1 MSVSAS
7 GGVNSQQRTPRIV
20 TLETELLQ
28 VAVLPDKGCDIYELR
43 DVASGI
49 DVLAKTRL
57 GLSDLQP
64 FGYASNSAEAWLS
77 QYLGGWQLVLP
88 NGGAP
93 AQVNGAE
100 WGFHGEACVL
110 GWNVDELSATAMTA
124 SVRLLRAPL
133 FVRRRLEVSGSTLI
147 VRESVTN
154 ESASPIDVMW
164 THHPAFG
171 APFLDGG
178 CTVSTGAKTITA
190 DDETPGTVLAA
201 GSVHTWPSAQGS
213 DGAVVRL
220 DEVAEAG
227 SGVAHLAYLSEF
239 ESGFFAITNPRP
251 RLGVAFR
258 WPTDVFPCAWYW
270 VEAGAS
276 KGFPWHG
283 SHYSFAIEPAT
294 SAPGQGIGN
303 LRAKGG
309 TPMTLAPDEERE
321 VELEVTLFHD
331 DRRVVGVDAGG
342 AVEFFI
348 GSEMSR

>member
-1 MSVSAS
+1 VS
-7 GGVNSQQRTPRIV
+7 
-20 TLETELLQ
+20 LESELLQ
-28 VAVLPDKGCDIYELR
+28 VVVLPAKGCDIYSLR

-57 GLSDLQP
+57 GLADLQP
-64 FGYASNSAEAWLS
+64 AGYASSSAEAWLS

-88 NGGAP
+88 NGGAA
-93 AQVNGAE
+93 AQVQGAE

-110 GWNVDELSATAMTA
+110 RWSVDEQSAASMAA

-133 FVRRRLEVSGSTLI
+133 LVRRWLDVKGATLT

-154 ESASPIDVMW
+154 ESASAIDVMW

-171 APFLDGG
+171 APFLDGR
-178 CTVSTGAKTITA
+178 CIVSTGARTITA

-201 GSVHTWPSAQGS
+201 GSVHKWPSAQGS
-213 DGAVVRL
+213 DGAMVRL
-220 DEVAEAG
+220 DEVAASG

-239 ESGFFAITNPRP
+239 DSGFFAITNPQL

-258 WPTDVFPCAWYW
+258 WPIEVFPCAWYW

-276 KGFPWHG
+276 KGFPWYG
-283 SHYSFAIEPAT
+283 SYYTLAVEPAT
-294 SAPGQGIGN
+294 SWPGQGIAN

-309 TPMTLAPDEERE
+309 VPLTLAPDEECE

-331 DRRVVGVDAGG
+331 DRRVVGVDPGG
-342 AVEFFI
+342 AIEFSHV
-348 GSEMSR
+348 GESSQ

>member
-1 MSVSAS
+1 VS
-7 GGVNSQQRTPRIV
+7 
-20 TLETELLQ
+20 LETELLQ
-28 VAVLPDKGCDIYELR
+28 ITVLPDKGCDIYSLR

-64 FGYASNSAEAWLS
+64 AGYASSSAEAWLS

-93 AQVNGAE
+93 AQVDGAE

-110 GWNVDELSATAMTA
+110 EWNVDELSAACMTA

-133 FVRRRLEVSGSTLI
+133 LVRRRLEVSGSTLT

-154 ESASPIDVMW
+154 QSAKAIDVMW

-178 CTVSTGAKTITA
+178 CIVSTGARTITA

-213 DGAVVRL
+213 DGVMVRL
-220 DEVAEAG
+220 DEVAAAG

-239 ESGFFAITNPRP
+239 DSGFFAITNPQL

-258 WPTDVFPCAWYW
+258 WPIEVFPCAWYW

-276 KGFPWHG
+276 KGFPWYG
-283 SHYSFAIEPAT
+283 SHYSLAVEPAT
-294 SAPGQGIGN
+294 SAPGQGMAN

-309 TPMTLAPDEERE
+309 TPMTLAPHEERT

-331 DRRVVGVDAGG
+331 DRRVVGVDPGG
-342 AVEFFI
+342 AVEFLRI
-348 GSEMSR
+348 GERPR

>member
-1 MSVSAS
+1 VS
-7 GGVNSQQRTPRIV
+7 
-20 TLETELLQ
+20 LETELLQ
-28 VAVLPDKGCDIYELR
+28 VTVLPDKGCDIYSLR

-57 GLSDLQP
+57 GLFDLQP
-64 FGYASNSAEAWLS
+64 GMHATNSVEAWLS
-77 QYLGGWQLVLP
+77 QDLGGWQLVLP

-93 AQVNGAE
+93 ALIDGAE
-100 WGFHGEACVL
+100 WGFHGEACQL
-110 GWNVDELSATAMTA
+110 GWNIEEVSAASMTA

-133 FVRRRLEVSGSTLI
+133 MVRRQLDVTGSTLT

-154 ESASPIDVMW
+154 ESARAIDVMW

-171 APFLDGG
+171 APFLDDG
-178 CTVSTGAKTITA
+178 CVVSTGARTITA
-190 DDETPGTVLAA
+190 DDETPGTALAA
-201 GSVHTWPSAQGS
+201 GSVHTWPTAHGS

-220 DEVAEAG
+220 DEVAAAG

-239 ESGFFAITNPRP
+239 DAGFFAITNPQL

-258 WPTDVFPCAWYW
+258 WPIEVFPCAWYW

-276 KGFPWHG
+276 KGFPWYG
-283 SHYSFAIEPAT
+283 GHYSLAVEPAT
-294 SAPGQGIGN
+294 SAPGQGIAN

-309 TPMTLAPDEERE
+309 SPLTLAPYEQRE
-321 VELEVTLFHD
+321 VEIDVTIFHD

-342 AVEFFI
+342 AVEFAV
-348 GSEMSR
+348 SDQSSR